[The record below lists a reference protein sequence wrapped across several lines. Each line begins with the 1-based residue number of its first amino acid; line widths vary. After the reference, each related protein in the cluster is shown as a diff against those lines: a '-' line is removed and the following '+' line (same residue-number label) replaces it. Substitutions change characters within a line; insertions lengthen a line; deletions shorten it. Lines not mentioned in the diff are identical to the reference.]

1 MWTITAE
8 ENAMRRMITLS
19 LSLNIAVLV
28 PICLGLALDT
38 GWVARAYGESTQA
51 RGILLSIYLAIAV
64 LSLVLL
70 IRPNRRMTAALLLV
84 QVLYKVT
91 TPFTVGTLQNPV
103 VISNLAITV
112 VHIATLVLI
121 FRESR
126 TAPSP
131 TRLAA

>member
-1 MWTITAE
+1 
-8 ENAMRRMITLS
+8 MRRMITLS

-28 PICLGLALDT
+28 PIGTGLALDT

-70 IRPNRRMTAALLLV
+70 IRPDRRMVAALLLV

-91 TPFTVGTLQNPV
+91 TPFTVGTLENPV
-103 VISNLAITV
+103 VLSNLAITAVHTATLLLMLRANRIV
-112 VHIATLVLI
+112 VH
-121 FRESR
+121 
-126 TAPSP
+126 
-131 TRLAA
+131 LAR